1 MKIHMMER
9 FFLIIA
15 AILVV
20 LGAIA
25 VGVSYWTFGVR
36 LPGPVG
42 RIDPALAAQTE
53 PFDAPGLFQTGESQ
67 YEAVMLGSLWQWT
80 PYAVG
85 DGMTV
90 PAGSTITFKL
100 TSNNVIH
107 GFMIRDTDINAMV
120 IPGEVT
126 QVTHT
131 FDEPG
136 EYLIICHEYCGLG
149 HHQMF
154 SKVVVT
160 A

>member
-1 MKIHMMER
+1 MKIDLFER
-9 FFLIIA
+9 FFLIVA

-25 VGVSYWTFGVR
+25 VGVSYWTFGAR
-36 LPGPVG
+36 LPGPVA
-42 RIDPALAAQTE
+42 RADPATVAQTA
-53 PFDAPGLFQTGESQ
+53 PFDQLGLVQTGDHR
-67 YEAVMLGSLWQWT
+67 YDVTLLGSLWQWS
-80 PYAVG
+80 PYK
-85 DGMTV
+85 DGEGFTI
-90 PAGSTITFKL
+90 PAGSTVTFRV

-107 GFMIRDTDINAMV
+107 GFMIRGTNVNAMV

-131 FDEPG
+131 FDKPG

-154 SKVVVT
+154 AKIEVT

>member
-1 MKIHMMER
+1 MKIHLMER
-9 FFLIIA
+9 FFLTVA

-20 LGAIA
+20 LGAVA

-36 LPGPVG
+36 LPGPVS
-42 RIDPALAAQTE
+42 RLDPAATAQTA
-53 PFDAPGLFQTGESQ
+53 PFDQPGLYQVGNRR
-67 YEAVMLGSLWQWT
+67 YEAVMLASLWQWT
-80 PYAVG
+80 PYTVG
-85 DGMTV
+85 DGFTV
-90 PAGSTITFKL
+90 PAGSTITFKVAS
-100 TSNNVIH
+100 TNVVH
-107 GFMIRDTDINAMV
+107 GFMIRNTDINAMV

-131 FDEPG
+131 FDAPG

-154 SKVVVT
+154 SRVVVT